1 LSDLKN
7 FDLESKKNI
16 EKMATDKSVKN
27 KSQEWIDKT
36 GPYKYVYNWRW
47 LGLPLIQ
54 LPADIVATQELIWTV
69 KPTVIIE
76 TGIARGGSL
85 IFNASQL
92 ALLDLCENG
101 FVDAKDSKRKCI
113 GIDIDIRSHNREA
126 IEGHPLAAMIH
137 LIEGPSTDDNV
148 LEQIN
153 KLIKPDDRVM
163 VVLDSNHTHDHV
175 LLELN
180 KYSPLVTAESYLIV
194 HDTGIEFTQQD
205 AFPDR
210 DWGIGNNPY
219 TAVQSFIKTNPHFV
233 IDEVVC
239 GKLLITSSP
248 SGYLQRQQTN

>member
-1 LSDLKN
+1 MNDLKN
-7 FDLESKKNI
+7 FELESKVNI
-16 EKMATDKSVKN
+16 EKMAADKAVRD

-47 LGLPLIQ
+47 MGLPLIQ
-54 LPADIVATQELIWTV
+54 LPADVVATQELIWTV

-101 FVDAKDSKRKCI
+101 VANAKDSKRKCI

-126 IEGHPLAAMIH
+126 IEAHPLASMIH
-137 LIEGPSTDDNV
+137 LIEGPSTDDQV

-153 KLIKPDDRVM
+153 NIVKPDDRVM
-163 VVLDSNHTHDHV
+163 VILDSNHTHDHV
-175 LLELN
+175 FLELN
-180 KYSPLVTAESYLIV
+180 KYSPLVSSESYLIV
-194 HDTGIEFTQQD
+194 HDTGIEFTQND

-210 DWGIGNNPY
+210 DWSIGNNPY
-219 TAVQSFIKTNPHFV
+219 TAVQSFIQENPDFA
-233 IDEVVC
+233 IDEVIC

-248 SGYLQRQQTN
+248 SGYLKRK